1 MSDGGPRRAPSH
13 IGALDVL
20 VEVLGGADDPTTPDA
35 FYGRLC
41 AAVCRLTEISR
52 AAIFRYD
59 GAQRRVRV
67 VGAHGVALSVFA
79 DLHANVESAAIARQ
93 ALEADQVIEV
103 AESRTEEL
111 PAGYASLVG
120 TDRLVCAPMR
130 AADRWVGVILGGR
143 PQDAGPLQ
151 APERDLLWTLGKATA
166 LASVARIAT
175 SQAEKAHQLEHRID
189 LARQIHDGVV
199 QRLFG
204 VSLALGVTGDLS
216 SAERERCAREV
227 HGALEELRNAVQQ
240 PLGRTARPTHTT
252 LASELDRLSHEHPD
266 LGVTLEAGDPGTVPE
281 HLEALAQS
289 VLIESIRNAH
299 KHSKPTRVGVRVA
312 PTPGAFVLEV
322 TNDGVKGNPGPSGM
336 GLRLT
341 AMEALQVGGLIEYG
355 QRDPGVWQ
363 VRLVVPDEQA

>member
-1 MSDGGPRRAPSH
+1 MSEKGPATAPSH
-13 IGALDVL
+13 IDALDVL
-20 VEVLGGADDPTTPDA
+20 VELLGGADDPTTPDA

-79 DLHANVESAAIARQ
+79 DLHMNVESAAIARQ

-103 AESRTEEL
+103 AEPRTEEL

-143 PQDAGPLQ
+143 PRDGGPLQ
-151 APERDLLWTLGKATA
+151 APERHLLWTLGKATA

-175 SQAEKAHQLEHRID
+175 SQAEKAQQLEHRID

-216 SAERERCAREV
+216 SAERERSAMEV
-227 HGALEELRNAVQQ
+227 HGALEELRSAMQQ
-240 PLGRTARPTHTT
+240 PLGRTPRPTGTT
-252 LASELDRLSHEHPD
+252 LASEVDRLSHEHPD
-266 LGVTLEAGDPGTVPE
+266 LGVTLEAGEPGSVPE
-281 HLEALAQS
+281 HLQALAQS

-299 KHSKPTRVGVRVA
+299 KHANPTRVGVTVSRTA
-312 PTPGAFVLEV
+312 GAFVLEV
-322 TNDGVKGNPGPSGM
+322 ANDGVRGKLRPSGM
-336 GLRLT
+336 GLRLA

-355 QRDPGVWQ
+355 PRDPGVWQ
-363 VRLVVPDEQA
+363 VRLVVPDEQT